1 MAVNFKK
8 FFGVDDYYEDELDEE
23 FVNNESEGNEP
34 MSQTKAQ
41 PTSSA
46 SRPSASAS
54 RRPNVLAMD
63 GGQGQRDNASKIALY
78 EPRIY
83 SDAKAIVTQ
92 ILDGEAV
99 IVNFGSIDEGQ
110 AKRIVDFMMGASFA
124 VDGDVQRIGET
135 IFLVTPHNFEISGTI
150 SQTLGQQFN

>member
-1 MAVNFKK
+1 MVKFFQNFFGQDEYYEEENDEQFAAQAAGEQPNQSAAAVNA
-8 FFGVDDYYEDELDEE
+8 GTAS
-23 FVNNESEGNEP
+23 N
-34 MSQTKAQ
+34 
-41 PTSSA
+41 A
-46 SRPSASAS
+46 SRPSAT

-63 GGQGQRDNASKIALY
+63 GSRDTASKIALY

-92 ILDGEAV
+92 ILAGEAV
-99 IVNFGSIDEGQ
+99 IVNFGSVED
-110 AKRIVDFMMGASFA
+110 ATARRIVDFMMGASFA

-150 SQTLGQQFN
+150 SQSLGGQFS